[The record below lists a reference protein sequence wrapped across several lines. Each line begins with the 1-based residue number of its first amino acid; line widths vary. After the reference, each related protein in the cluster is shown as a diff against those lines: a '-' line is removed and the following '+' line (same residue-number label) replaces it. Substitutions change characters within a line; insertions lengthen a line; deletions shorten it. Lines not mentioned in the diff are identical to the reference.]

1 MAKTYKADHLEA
13 VAAKLR
19 AMPPV
24 EKKSKDANKQE
35 AIKILAQE
43 IKAMQTRG
51 YSLGEIGE
59 ILRGEG
65 IAVTTPTLKSYLQ
78 RTKPVKKAA
87 VKAETKPDGKAKTE
101 PKPPVGN
108 KKETSVV
115 AKGKFIPTPDSD
127 EI

>member
-19 AMPPV
+19 AMPQV
-24 EKKSKDANKQE
+24 EKKPKDHNKQD
-35 AIKILAQE
+35 AIKILARE

-51 YSLGEIGE
+51 YSLDQIGE
-59 ILRGEG
+59 TLRGEG

-78 RTKPVKKAA
+78 RTKPVKKITVKPDANQ
-87 VKAETKPDGKAKTE
+87 KAEPRPT
-101 PKPPVGN
+101 VGN
-108 KKETSVV
+108 KKETQTA
-115 AKGKFIPTPDSD
+115 AKGKFIPTPDSE